1 MKIIQNETDDLAVY
15 KKQGDLFMKNRV
27 IFGILCGLL
36 GIAIVIFPFSPLPDV
51 VVFVVTLMAVFE
63 LEKSIGVKNKFVYG
77 LSLLFS
83 AATLAYHSYSELMS
97 FSVPILPIVIVY
109 SMIML
114 ITIVVDFGKT
124 KFEHAGMA
132 ILFSLIMPTAT
143 GCFLRMRNMMDVYD
157 SLTRGHIRFLVWFC
171 LAGAVFADTFALFAG
186 IKLGKHKLCPRV
198 SPKKTV
204 EGAIGGVIGSA
215 VINIIALFV
224 CNWLCYNPFPIPVGF
239 MIVLAFVVPV
249 VSMFGDLI
257 ASTIKRNYGIKD
269 FGNLIPG
276 HGGIMDRLDSIS
288 IVLPFVYCVLLFS
301 LKVFS

>member
-1 MKIIQNETDDLAVY
+1 
-15 KKQGDLFMKNRV
+15 MKNRV
-27 IFGILCGLL
+27 IFGVLFGLL
-36 GIAIVIFPFSPLPDV
+36 GIAIVAFPFSPLPDI
-51 VVFVVTLMAVFE
+51 VVFIVTLMAVFE
-63 LEKSIGVKNKFVYG
+63 LEKSIGVTNKFVYG

-83 AATLAYHSYSELMS
+83 ALTLGYHGYSEMIG
-97 FSVPILPIVIVY
+97 FDIPVLPVVIIY
-109 SMIML
+109 SLLML
-114 ITIVVDFGKT
+114 ITIVADFGKT
-124 KFEHAGMA
+124 KFEHAGLS
-132 ILFSLIMPTAT
+132 ILFSLVMPTAI
-143 GCFLRMRNMMDVYD
+143 GCFLRMRNMTEQFEGV
-157 SLTRGHIRFLVWFC
+157 LTRGHIRFLVWFC

-224 CNWLCYNPFPIPVGF
+224 CNWLCYKDFPIPVWF
-239 MIVLAFVVPV
+239 MIILSFVVPV

-288 IVLPFVYCVLLFS
+288 IVAPFVYCVLHFS